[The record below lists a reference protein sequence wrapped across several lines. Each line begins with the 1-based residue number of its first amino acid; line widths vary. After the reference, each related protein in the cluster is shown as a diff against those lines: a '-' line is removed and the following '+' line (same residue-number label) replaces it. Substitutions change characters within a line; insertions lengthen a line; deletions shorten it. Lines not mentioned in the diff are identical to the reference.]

1 MRIYQLHKCLG
12 EWEDYLDTIIG
23 SYLREERAI
32 EEKIK
37 AEAKEE
43 ELIEKGNKC
52 SRCPFLEEYPD
63 DFDSFI
69 IKHSD
74 YCSDAKLELV
84 EYGIDCENYHTH
96 WDRATFYIKDV
107 EVEE

>member
-1 MRIYQLHKCLG
+1 MKIYQLHKCSG

-43 ELIEKGNKC
+43 ELMVRGSKC
-52 SRCPFLEEYPD
+52 NRCPFIDEVPD
-63 DFDSFI
+63 DFDNLI
-69 IKHSD
+69 AKHSD
-74 YCSDAKLELV
+74 YCSEAKLTAS
-84 EYGIDCENYHTH
+84 EYGIDCENYYAH
-96 WDRATFYIKDV
+96 WDKATFHIKEV